1 MALTG
6 PITCLYPSIN
16 CELTNDFHMS
26 ENTVDTANDA
36 TSPVPLADS
45 KLEDAPA
52 EFADEVTEDA
62 GLEAPADADTVCEP
76 ARELPDSAAALAEAI
91 TLAAELTGEV
101 ESLKDEA
108 LRARAEVDNIR
119 KRSQAEVASIRRY
132 AVEGFARE
140 LLGVRDSLDLARG
153 VDLSTAD
160 GDVAVKIVEGLDI
173 TLKQL
178 DSLMEK
184 FSIQAVEPEVGE
196 KLDPELHQAVS
207 TVESDELEPNCIHQC
222 IQKGYRLH
230 DRLLRPA
237 MVIVAKPPTAA

>member
-1 MALTG
+1 
-6 PITCLYPSIN
+6 
-16 CELTNDFHMS
+16 MS
-26 ENTVDTANDA
+26 QNPVDTSNDA
-36 TSPVPLADS
+36 TSPVPSVDS
-45 KLEDAPA
+45 KPEDAPA
-52 EFADEVTEDA
+52 EFADEVAKDT
-62 GLEAPADADTVCEP
+62 GPEAIADGDTVSEP
-76 ARELPDSAAALAEAI
+76 AKELPDPVAALAEAMA
-91 TLAAELTGEV
+91 LVAELTGEV

-153 VDLSTAD
+153 VDLSTGD
-160 GDVAVKIVEGLDI
+160 SDVAEKVVEGLDI

-207 TVESDELEPNCIHQC
+207 TVETDEVEPNCIHQR
-222 IQKGYRLH
+222 IQTGYRLH

-237 MVIVAKPPTAA
+237 MVIVAKPPAAA

>member
-1 MALTG
+1 MALIG
-6 PITCLYPSIN
+6 PIKSVSPSIN
-16 CELTNDFHMS
+16 CELTNDCHMS
-26 ENTVDTANDA
+26 QNTVDTANDA
-36 TSPVPLADS
+36 TSSVPSADS
-45 KLEDAPA
+45 KPEDAPA

-62 GLEAPADADTVCEP
+62 DLEAPADGDTVCEP
-76 ARELPDSAAALAEAI
+76 VKELPDSAAALAEAI

-160 GDVAVKIVEGLDI
+160 GDVAEKVVEGLDI

-237 MVIVAKPPTAA
+237 MVIVAKPLTAA

>member
-1 MALTG
+1 
-6 PITCLYPSIN
+6 
-16 CELTNDFHMS
+16 MS
-26 ENTVDTANDA
+26 QNTVDTPNDA
-36 TSPVPLADS
+36 TSPVPSADS
-45 KLEDAPA
+45 KPEDVPAEVTDEVIEDA
-52 EFADEVTEDA
+52 D
-62 GLEAPADADTVCEP
+62 LEASADGATVCEP
-76 ARELPDSAAALAEAI
+76 AKELPDSAAALAEAI

-153 VDLSTAD
+153 VDLSASD
-160 GDVAVKIVEGLDI
+160 GDVAEKVVEGLDI

-207 TVESDELEPNCIHQC
+207 TVEIDELEPNCIHQC

-237 MVIVAKPPTAA
+237 MVIVAKSPTAP

>member
-1 MALTG
+1 
-6 PITCLYPSIN
+6 
-16 CELTNDFHMS
+16 MS
-26 ENTVDTANDA
+26 QNTVDTPNDGP
-36 TSPVPLADS
+36 SPVPSADS
-45 KLEDAPA
+45 KPEDVSA
-52 EFADEVTEDA
+52 EFTDQVTEDA
-62 GLEAPADADTVCEP
+62 DLEAPADGVTLCEP
-76 ARELPDSAAALAEAI
+76 AKELPDSAAALAEAI

-153 VDLSTAD
+153 VDLSASD
-160 GDVAVKIVEGLDI
+160 SDVAEKVVEGLDI

-178 DSLMEK
+178 DSLMAK

-207 TVESDELEPNCIHQC
+207 TVEIDELLSLIH
-222 IQKGYRLH
+222 I
-230 DRLLRPA
+230 
-237 MVIVAKPPTAA
+237 

>member
-6 PITCLYPSIN
+6 PITSVYPSIN
-16 CELTNDFHMS
+16 CELINDCHMS
-26 ENTVDTANDA
+26 QNTVDTANDA

-45 KLEDAPA
+45 KPEDAPA

-62 GLEAPADADTVCEP
+62 GLEAPADGDTVCEP
-76 ARELPDSAAALAEAI
+76 AKELPDSATALAEAI

-160 GDVAVKIVEGLDI
+160 GDVAEKVVEGLDI

>member
-6 PITCLYPSIN
+6 PITSVCPSIN
-16 CELTNDFHMS
+16 CELINDCHMS
-26 ENTVDTANDA
+26 QNTVDTAKDA
-36 TSPVPLADS
+36 TSSVPSADS
-45 KLEDAPA
+45 QPEDAPA

-62 GLEAPADADTVCEP
+62 GLEAPADGDTVCEP
-76 ARELPDSAAALAEAI
+76 AKELPDSATALAEAI

-160 GDVAVKIVEGLDI
+160 GDVAEKVVEGLDI

-207 TVESDELEPNCIHQC
+207 TVESDEVEPNCIHQR

-237 MVIVAKPPTAA
+237 MVIVAKPPAAA

>member
-1 MALTG
+1 
-6 PITCLYPSIN
+6 
-16 CELTNDFHMS
+16 MS
-26 ENTVDTANDA
+26 QNTVDTSNDV
-36 TSPVPLADS
+36 TSPVPSVDS
-45 KLEDAPA
+45 KAKDAAA
-52 EFADEVTEDA
+52 EFADEVSHQVAEDTD
-62 GLEAPADADTVCEP
+62 LEAVADEGTICEP
-76 ARELPDSAAALAEAI
+76 AEDLPDPAAALAEAI
-91 TLAAELTGEV
+91 ALAAELTGEV
-101 ESLKDEA
+101 ESLNDEA

-153 VDLSTAD
+153 VDLSAGD
-160 GDVAVKIVEGLDI
+160 GDVAEKVVEGLDI

-207 TVESDELEPNCIHQC
+207 TVESDQLEPHCIHQC

-237 MVIVAKPPTAA
+237 MVIVAKPPAAA